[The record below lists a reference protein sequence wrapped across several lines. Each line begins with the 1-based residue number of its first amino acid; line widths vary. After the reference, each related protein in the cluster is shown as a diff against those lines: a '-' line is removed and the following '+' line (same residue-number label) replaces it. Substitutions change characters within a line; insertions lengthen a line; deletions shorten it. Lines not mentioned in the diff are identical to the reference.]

1 MIGRIPSLLLLLLV
15 AAAWPVPAPAQ
26 CRLCTAPTTAPEV
39 DSAIP
44 VKLEVQSSLDFD
56 RLVFAG
62 NGSGSALL
70 SADGTRRTSGAILTM
85 GGRAMVGSVTVRGE
99 PGRNVRVSLPP
110 SITLFGTS
118 GGQVRIDSIRSDLAS
133 LPRIGSNG
141 VLTFRFGGEL
151 HVAGNVDGDFR
162 GDFQVDVDYL

>member
-1 MIGRIPSLLLLLLV
+1 MGRIMSGVLLLLI
-15 AAAWPVPAPAQ
+15 AAGWPVPGSAQ
-26 CRLCTAPTTAPEV
+26 CRLCTTPVTAPEV
-39 DSAIP
+39 DGAAP

-56 RLVFAG
+56 RLIFAG
-62 NGSGSALL
+62 NGSGSATLL
-70 SADGTRRTSGAILTM
+70 PDGTKRTSGGILTM

-110 SITLFGTS
+110 SITLYGTS
-118 GGQVRIDSIRSDLAS
+118 GGQVRIDSIHSDLSA

-151 HVAGNVDGDFR
+151 HVAGNIDGDFR